1 MIAVY
6 FQEKLGIAFSVKNF
20 ATNLG
25 IVAGTGISTSLCIY
39 TKLYLLMSMLGVS
52 TILYIGAEILF
63 RKIKGSSSRPI

>member
-6 FQEKLGIAFSVKNF
+6 YEEKLGIAFSMKNF

-39 TKLYLLMSMLGVS
+39 TKLYLLTSLLGIS
-52 TILYIGAEILF
+52 TVLYIGAELLF
-63 RKIKGSSSRPI
+63 QKRKNRKNPK